1 MKYSLIILA
10 IVASISASAAEA
22 KIKKHVH
29 VSHKIE
35 HKKVKQIRSKNYFTP
50 SNLNKDTGLVG
61 TASWYGYESG
71 KRYKKNPRTAN
82 GDIFSPYKNTAAH
95 RKLPFGT
102 KVKVTNLHNNQ
113 SVVVTIND
121 RGPYVKHRII
131 DLSKAAAKSIGI
143 NGLQKVS
150 LDIIS

>member
-10 IVASISASAAEA
+10 IIASLTATYAEA
-22 KIKKHVH
+22 NTKKHV
-29 VSHKIE
+29 HKIE
-35 HKKVKQIRSKNYFTP
+35 HKIVKHIKHSVKKITHKHIAPTN
-50 SNLNKDTGLVG
+50 NLVG
-61 TASWYGYESG
+61 VASWYGYESV
-71 KRYKKNPRTAN
+71 KKGRKIPRTAN
-82 GDIFSPYKNTAAH
+82 GEVFSPYKNTAAH

-113 SVVVTIND
+113 SVVVVIND
-121 RGPYVKHRII
+121 RGPYVRNRII
-131 DLSKAAAKSIGI
+131 DLSKSAAKSIGI

>member
-10 IVASISASAAEA
+10 IVASLSASYTEA
-22 KIKKHVH
+22 KTKNHVH
-29 VSHKIE
+29 KVSHIE
-35 HKKVKQIRSKNYFTP
+35 HKHKKFTTKKSAVNHNLAY
-50 SNLNKDTGLVG
+50 SNIGI
-61 TASWYGYESG
+61 ASWYGYESV
-71 KRYKKNPRTAN
+71 KRGRRVPRTAN
-82 GDIFSPYKNTAAH
+82 GDVFSPYKNTAAH
-95 RKLPFGT
+95 RRLPFGT

-113 SVVVTIND
+113 STIVVIND

-131 DLSKAAAKSIGI
+131 DLSKSAAKSIGI